1 MHFYILCDI
10 FLSQGGVNFMVNRL
24 KEIRKILEMNQTE
37 FAKRLGLTQ
46 TAFSMIESGVRTLS
60 DRHIKIICSEFGI
73 SESWFRTGKG
83 DMFLT
88 SPYEK
93 EFIDIF
99 ENLTPDSKDYLFV
112 MAKELLKTQN
122 KLLKSKES
130 E

>member
-1 MHFYILCDI
+1 
-10 FLSQGGVNFMVNRL
+10 MVNRL